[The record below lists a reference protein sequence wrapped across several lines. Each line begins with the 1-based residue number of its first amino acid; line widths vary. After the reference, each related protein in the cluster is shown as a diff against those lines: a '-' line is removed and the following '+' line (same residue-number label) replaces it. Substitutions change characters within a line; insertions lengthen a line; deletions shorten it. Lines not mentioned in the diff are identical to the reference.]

1 MRTSLAALLTLLLPA
16 CSLTPQTTA
25 PTNTSSE
32 TPAAQTEQRA
42 AGANGIQTS
51 KPAACETTSD
61 CPERTVCQGGEGCEA
76 VWTCEDAA
84 RCTRDLVPFCG
95 CDGKTFHASST
106 CPARKFSRRG
116 PCGLDERVAPQPVP
130 CTSSSD
136 CAEGEFC
143 QGPEGCSVQWT
154 CQPERPCTRD
164 RRAFC
169 GCDGTTFSASSTCPT
184 RPYAHRGKCE

>member
-1 MRTSLAALLTLLLPA
+1 MRTALATLLTLALSA

-32 TPAAQTEQRA
+32 STAVPTEPPTTQPT
-42 AGANGIQTS
+42 GIQAA
-51 KPAACETTSD
+51 KPATCETSSD
-61 CPERTVCQGGEGCEA
+61 CPDSTVCLGAEGCEA
-76 VWTCEDAA
+76 VWTCEDAT
-84 RCTRDLVPFCG
+84 RCTRDLVPYCG

-116 PCGLDERVAPQPVP
+116 PCGPEERIAPQPRP
-130 CTSSSD
+130 CTTSNE
-136 CAEGEFC
+136 CAEGETC

-164 RRAFC
+164 RRPFC
-169 GCDGTTFSASSTCPT
+169 GCDGTSFSASSTCPT